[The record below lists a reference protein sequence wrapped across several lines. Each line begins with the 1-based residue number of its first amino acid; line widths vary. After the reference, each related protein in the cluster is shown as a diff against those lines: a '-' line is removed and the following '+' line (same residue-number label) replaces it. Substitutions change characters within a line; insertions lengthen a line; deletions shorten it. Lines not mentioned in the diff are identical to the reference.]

1 MAKLRPH
8 RRSLRI
14 MGQRRSSLEKRR
26 QTLQKQKGGQL
37 WKGLNTVPLTCCQHG
52 KKV

>member
-8 RRSLRI
+8 WRSLRI
-14 MGQRRSSLEKRR
+14 IRQRRLFLKKRR

-37 WKGLNTVPLTCCQHG
+37 WKGLNTVLLTCCQHG